1 MNSFHIIFY
10 ALFISSILSYE
21 QKFIEIEFDKENIK
35 KITPNGNEDFEIVNT
50 SYIHL
55 KKQNE
60 YYKLKTLHDL
70 HYQPIYNLP
79 EIEKT
84 LKLLQYHG
92 IITRADFGLMDN
104 KVYYGGLNKEI
115 LGDRFS
121 DKMELN
127 LKFQTN
133 QNVYYFEIF
142 LSFIEFANGQSKLFG
157 EFKDNYYG
165 DLNFN
170 SDDDFT
176 LSAPLSY
183 FNKLYEQAP
192 EFKEC
197 KFINPTQ
204 PQRPPTH
211 VECSDEVIKK
221 IKDKIPAVSFELG
234 EHYIHV
240 KRENLFKDNRYFISK
255 GNEMGRWL
263 FNGGFCK
270 HFAINLNP
278 EARKLIIFFNANE
291 VKQFEIVKKLS
302 DSHKIIYSKIM
313 IYLFIAFIV
322 IFALGKLYFS
332 TKNKRRNVEN
342 NNEEE
347 LISL

>member
-50 SYIHL
+50 SYVHL

-60 YYKLKTLHDL
+60 YYKLETLHDL

-176 LSAPLSY
+176 LSAP
-183 FNKLYEQAP
+183 
-192 EFKEC
+192 
-197 KFINPTQ
+197 
-204 PQRPPTH
+204 
-211 VECSDEVIKK
+211 K

-234 EHYIHV
+234 EHYIYV